1 MKKKMIPPN
10 APLNIVPFIDIML
23 VLLCIV
29 LSVSTF
35 IAQGHIKV
43 SLPEV
48 NNQEKNE
55 SNDNESLLLE
65 IGEQNEIVLD
75 GKTIT
80 PDELQNA
87 LKTLSRSTHLELR
100 IDKGADF
107 GGFVKV
113 IDILKELKHDKF
125 SIATREIQR

>member
-1 MKKKMIPPN
+1 MKKKMIPRN

-55 SNDNESLLLE
+55 NNDNESLLLE